1 MKLRGLAAAT
11 LFGCVFACGGSEAP
25 QPHAARI
32 AARAAPAAPVASAS
46 PPLAEPAPPAA
57 AASASAPV
65 AQAPPPAVPAAPR
78 ITSVDYVTWIWPS
91 PKVAEPFL
99 GYVRVGESVALRSS
113 ERVRGVGCAGGFYA
127 VEPRGYVCA
136 DRTVSDAPDA
146 LFVAETAA
154 TRAKDGP
161 FPYGYAISNGT
172 PMYARLPSADEQR
185 RFERPYGPAGK
196 HPPLPRFLRSHE
208 ELAVEEPIAA
218 NGATPPH
225 LLPEAGR
232 PRPLELV
239 KDVIPLGS
247 MLSFTHSFDLD
258 GRTFVLSAEGAVVP
272 ADRLRPFRPS
282 TFQGTALGDAVKL
295 PIAWIR
301 RETRPRY
308 VFEAGSMRRVDGGF
322 TRQTFVSL
330 GDRREVVEGRVYLAT
345 TALADGGA
353 TLFIAEDDATV
364 VRAATK
370 RPAGVAIGQKWVL
383 VSITAGTLVAYQDLE
398 PSYATLISPGA
409 GGVPIPGRDP
419 VKDSTTPTGTYY
431 VTFKDRAA
439 TMSPEKGKGRSFW
452 IADVPHTLYFNPPF
466 ALHAAYWH
474 ERFGE
479 PTSAGCINLS
489 PRDAEVIFDWADP
502 PVPEGW
508 QGATGA
514 GATKHNGPTTAVVV
528 RR

>member
-1 MKLRGLAAAT
+1 M
-11 LFGCVFACGGSEAP
+11 S
-25 QPHAARI
+25 
-32 AARAAPAAPVASAS
+32 APV
-46 PPLAEPAPPAA
+46 AEPAP
-57 AASASAPV
+57 
-65 AQAPPPAVPAAPR
+65 PAAPR

-99 GYVRVGESVALRSS
+99 GYVRVGESVALRSP

-146 LFVAETAA
+146 LFAEEVAA

-161 FPYGYAISNGT
+161 FPYAYAISNGA
-172 PMYARLPSADEQR
+172 PMYARLPTAEEQR

-196 HPPLPRFLRSHE
+196 HPPLPKFLRAHE
-208 ELAVEEPIAA
+208 ELAVEEPIATS
-218 NGATPPH
+218 GPTPPH

-247 MLSFTHSFDLD
+247 MLSFTRTFDLE
-258 GRTFVLSAEGAVVP
+258 GRTFVLSADGAVVP

-282 TFQGTALGDAVKL
+282 TFRGTPLGDAVKL

-301 RETRPRY
+301 REARPRY
-308 VFEAGSMRRVDGGF
+308 VLTDEGTMAPTDGVF
-322 TRQTFVSL
+322 PRQTFVSL
-330 GDRREVVEGRVYLAT
+330 TERREIVAGRAYLAT
-345 TALADGGA
+345 TALGPGGA

-364 VRAATK
+364 VRAASK
-370 RPAGVAIGQKWVL
+370 RPAGVAPGQKWVL
-383 VSITAGTLVAYQDLE
+383 VSITAGTLVAYRDLE

-409 GGVPIPGRDP
+409 GGVPIPGRNP

-489 PRDAEVIFDWADP
+489 PHDAEVIFDWADP

-508 QGATGA
+508 QGVTGA